1 MNSGVDLHL
10 HTNASDGRLSPV
22 ELVKKAASSG
32 LKIIAITDHDIMD
45 GITSA
50 LREAKKHAGIVVV
63 PGVEISTD
71 CPEGDVHL
79 LGYFNDYSNLEL
91 KQKLDEMRTA
101 RIERA
106 EAIIENLG
114 KLGMPLHLN
123 EVMHKV
129 DEGSVGRPHI
139 AQVMLEKGYI
149 SSISEAFHKYIGR
162 GGPAYAERIKMT
174 PKEAV
179 KLVLHAGGIPV
190 LAHPLTLERPEPLV
204 ASLKKVGLVGLEVF
218 YSEYNKSQILSLKK
232 LAKKYELLITGGTDF
247 HGLEENVEIGWAEVP
262 LSCGLKL
269 LDRLGLEYP
278 SGVQV

>member
-1 MNSGVDLHL
+1 MNSGIDLHL
-10 HTNASDGRLSPV
+10 HTNVSDGRLSPV

-45 GITSA
+45 GITPA
-50 LREAKKHAGIVVV
+50 LREAKKHGGIVVV

-79 LGYFNDYSNLEL
+79 LGYFNNYSNLEL
-91 KQKLDEMRTA
+91 KQKLDEMRAA

-106 EAIIENLG
+106 EAIIENLR
-114 KLGMPLHLN
+114 KLGMPLNLS
-123 EVMHKV
+123 EVMSKV

-149 SSISEAFHKYIGR
+149 SSISEAFQKYISR

-179 KLVLHAGGIPV
+179 KLVLRAGGIPV

-204 ASLKKVGLVGLEVF
+204 ASLKNVGLVGLEVY
-218 YSEYNKSQILSLKK
+218 YSEYNQSQILSLKK
-232 LAKKYELLITGGTDF
+232 LAHKYGLLITGGTDF
-247 HGLEENVEIGWAEVP
+247 HGLEETAEIGWAEVP
-262 LSCGLKL
+262 LNCGLEL